1 MLPRRAVL
9 PSEARRQRLRPNS
22 LRRAKA
28 RHSVPPTR
36 PLLNDADLARVRTH
50 TGSHLGP
57 TIQPPLNGPPTK
69 PVPDGVE
76 GGVQALL
83 PRVWPWG
90 IAVEQVWLVT

>member
-1 MLPRRAVL
+1 MLPMPAVF
-9 PSEARRQRLRPNS
+9 PSEPLRQRHCPNS
-22 LRRAKA
+22 LRRAKTPC
-28 RHSVPPTR
+28 SVPPPR
-36 PLLNDADLARVRTH
+36 PLLDDADLARVRTH
-50 TGSHLGP
+50 TGSDLVP

-83 PRVWPWG
+83 PWVWPWG